1 MPKFASQRLIFGA
14 VVKIFRGE
22 AESGLEILMR
32 FLVEIS
38 AYWSKFLPREGWG
51 ARFGRWGR
59 KEVSKKCLK
68 LCSRFVGSKIGFLHC

>member
-22 AESGLEILMR
+22 AESGLEILMI

-38 AYWSKFLPREGWG
+38 AYWSKFLPREGWERDLADG
-51 ARFGRWGR
+51 GG
-59 KEVSKKCLK
+59 KKFQK
-68 LCSRFVGSKIGFLHC
+68 NV